1 MSDGF
6 ESKPEIP
13 LVLSRYQDILEP
25 ALRNTVSDRS
35 SFLYDMLRYCMG
47 WSDVAGEPC
56 DMEKGKGVRPS
67 LCLFTC
73 DALGGDVQKA
83 LPAAVSLEL
92 IHNFSLIHD
101 EIQDFD
107 EVRHHRPTLWTV
119 WGVPKALVAGNVMRV
134 LAERSMSCMEFADAK
149 LISQSSSIVSE
160 ACLQMIEGQY
170 MDISFEGSSR
180 ITVDQY
186 MEMISR
192 KTGALLRSSV
202 HLGAL
207 IGSGSD
213 EVANLFRRVGIALGF
228 MFQIRDDILGTWGES
243 KATGKPVG
251 ADIKRRKNTLP
262 IIHAREAKSGLYE
275 KEISNLYSLKS
286 LNDDEAER
294 VLEILDDTKA
304 MDYCQGLVG
313 HYALQVHSYIESV
326 GFSEKSDKDFKEL
339 IDFLVTRKY

>member
-207 IGSGSD
+207 LGSGSD
-213 EVANLFRRVGIALGF
+213 ELSL
-228 MFQIRDDILGTWGES
+228 
-243 KATGKPVG
+243 
-251 ADIKRRKNTLP
+251 
-262 IIHAREAKSGLYE
+262 IH
-275 KEISNLYSLKS
+275 I
-286 LNDDEAER
+286 
-294 VLEILDDTKA
+294 
-304 MDYCQGLVG
+304 
-313 HYALQVHSYIESV
+313 
-326 GFSEKSDKDFKEL
+326 
-339 IDFLVTRKY
+339 